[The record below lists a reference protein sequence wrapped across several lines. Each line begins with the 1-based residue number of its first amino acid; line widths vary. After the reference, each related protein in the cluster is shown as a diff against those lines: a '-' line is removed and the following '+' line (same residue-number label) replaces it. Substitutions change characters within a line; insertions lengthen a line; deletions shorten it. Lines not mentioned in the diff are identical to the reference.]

1 MGFAAATIAAFLIW
15 IVLWSLGAK
24 GFDAFM
30 VTTLVIL
37 VAATVKIGIG
47 YLPGSGRERS

>member
-1 MGFAAATIAAFLIW
+1 MGFVLTVAAGLVAW

-30 VTTLVIL
+30 VTIVVIL
-37 VAATVKIGIG
+37 VGATARILLLQ
-47 YLPGSGRERS
+47 LPGRQE

>member
-1 MGFAAATIAAFLIW
+1 MGFVLTVAAGLVAW

-30 VTTLVIL
+30 VTIVVIL
-37 VAATVKIGIG
+37 VGATARILLLQ
-47 YLPGSGRERS
+47 LPGRHE

>member
-1 MGFAAATIAAFLIW
+1 MGFVLTVAAGLCVW
-15 IVLWSLGAK
+15 IVLWALDAK

-37 VAATVKIGIG
+37 LGATARILLPH
-47 YLPGSGRERS
+47 LPGRRDE

>member
-1 MGFAAATIAAFLIW
+1 MGFVLTVAAGLVAW

-30 VTTLVIL
+30 VTIVVIL
-37 VAATVKIGIG
+37 VGATARTLLLH
-47 YLPGSGRERS
+47 LPGRQE

>member
-1 MGFAAATIAAFLIW
+1 MGFVFTVAAGLVAW

-30 VTTLVIL
+30 VTTVVIL
-37 VAATVKIGIG
+37 SGVLVRMLMP
-47 YLPGSGRERS
+47 YLPGRQN